1 MTYEE
6 LMVAIETL
14 RAEGYDDES
23 MLKVFYLMYSDG
35 KIDTDTLRTL
45 TEVLGYEFTE
55 DFENMSEEDKHTK
68 GLVPVEDDEVD
79 EDDDEENNEGCH
91 LNYLTTE
98 EALKVIEG
106 LKKEY
111 GDEET
116 VVKAFYVMYQRD
128 LISLDDLR
136 AYIGLMGYEFTEEF
150 EAMSEKDK
158 KIYGLEPVDN

>member
-1 MTYEE
+1 MSYEE
-6 LMVAIETL
+6 LMIAIETL

-35 KIDTDTLRTL
+35 KINTDELRTL

-55 DFENMSEEDKHTK
+55 DFEKMSEEDKHTK
-68 GLVPVEDDEVD
+68 GLVPIEDDEDD
-79 EDDDEENNEGCH
+79 EDEEDKEDCKPRGMTKN
-91 LNYLTTE
+91 
-98 EALKVIEG
+98 EALKCIDM

-111 GDEET
+111 GDEEE
-116 VVKAFYVMYQRD
+116 VGKALYVMYQRD

-136 AYIGLMGYEFTEEF
+136 AFVGLMGYRFTDEF

-158 KIYGLEPVDN
+158 KIHGLVPIDE

>member
-6 LMVAIETL
+6 LMIAIETL

-68 GLVPVEDDEVD
+68 GLVPVEDDEEDD
-79 EDDDEENNEGCH
+79 EDEEDCKPMGMTMEELKEFIEDRKAKGESEEDM
-91 LNYLTTE
+91 LKIFYTMYVKGDIELSDLRTFT
-98 EALKVIEG
+98 EALGWK
-106 LKKEY
+106 
-111 GDEET
+111 
-116 VVKAFYVMYQRD
+116 
-128 LISLDDLR
+128 
-136 AYIGLMGYEFTEEF
+136 FTDEF
-150 EAMSEKDK
+150 EAMSEEDK
-158 KIYGLEPVDN
+158 KKRGIKKEEDDE